1 MGSCCGPGSALTA
14 APPKPAL
21 GVELSGATSS
31 TGKRAAARSADAFI
45 GSAAAPFEAKQTSPA
60 TQWAFIEGGDA
71 MIGSTDPE
79 GFASDGE
86 GPARTVKLSPYRI
99 GTTTVTNSEFAE
111 FIAATGYRTEAER
124 AGESFV
130 FYLQLTEAARAQV
143 RQVVAGLPWWLIVPG
158 ACWREP
164 CGTGSNWIALA
175 DHPVVHVSWNDA
187 MAFCAWRGAT
197 LPTEAQWEHAA
208 RGGGANQRYPWGDTL
223 EPQGERQCN
232 IWRGQFPNAPIDGWQ
247 PGTVA
252 AASFPPNGFG
262 LYNTSGNV
270 WEWCADW
277 FNADYHRHTALVD
290 PFDQRA
296 SGRRS
301 QRGGS
306 FLCHASYC
314 NRYRNAARGAN
325 SPSSSTSHTGFRIV
339 TCAQ

>member
-1 MGSCCGPGSALTA
+1 MGSCCGPGPDNSRLSAC
-14 APPKPAL
+14 API
-21 GVELSGATSS
+21 T
-31 TGKRAAARSADAFI
+31 TRAAARN
-45 GSAAAPFEAKQTSPA
+45 
-60 TQWAFIEGGDA
+60 TQWALIEGGEVRL
-71 MIGSTDPE
+71 GSSDPE

-86 GPARTVKLSPYRI
+86 GPARTVRLGPYRI
-99 GTTTVTNSEFAE
+99 GTTTVTNAQFAE
-111 FIAATGYRTEAER
+111 FITATGYRTEAEQ

-130 FYLQLTEAARAQV
+130 FYLQLCEAARADI
-143 RQVVAGLPWWLIVPG
+143 RQVVPGMPWWLIVPG
-158 ACWREP
+158 AHWREP
-164 CGTGSNWIALA
+164 FGKGSSWIPLA

-187 MAFCAWRGAT
+187 MAFCDWREAA

-208 RGGGANQRYPWGDTL
+208 RGGRSNQRYPWGDML

-232 IWRGQFPNAPIDGWQ
+232 IWQGQFPNAPSEGWQ

-252 AASFPPNGFG
+252 AASFAPNGFG
-262 LYNTSGNV
+262 LHNTSGNV

-277 FNADYHRHTALVD
+277 FNADYHRRTELVD
-290 PFDQRA
+290 PIDRRP

-325 SPSSSTSHTGFRIV
+325 SPSSATSHTGFRIV
-339 TCAQ
+339 DGAQ

>member
-1 MGSCCGPGSALTA
+1 MGSCCGPNLAVISDSTKSASGIKASDASSTASCGAIAGPVSALPGIT
-14 APPKPAL
+14 PPA
-21 GVELSGATSS
+21 
-31 TGKRAAARSADAFI
+31 RAHSIPR
-45 GSAAAPFEAKQTSPA
+45 G
-60 TQWAFIEGGDA
+60 TQWAQIEGGE
-71 MIGSTDPE
+71 IRLGSTDPE

-86 GPARTVKLSPYRI
+86 GPSRAVRLSPYRI
-99 GTTTVTNSEFAE
+99 GTTTVTNAEFAE
-111 FIAATGYRTEAER
+111 FIAATGYRTEAEQ

-130 FYLQLTEAARAQV
+130 FYLQLNETARARV
-143 RQVVAGLPWWLIVPG
+143 RKVVTGMPWWLIVPG

-164 CGTGSNWIALA
+164 CGPGSSWIPFA

-187 MAFCAWRGAT
+187 MAFCAWRSAA

-208 RGGGANQRYPWGDTL
+208 RGGLSNQRYPWGDTL
-223 EPQGERQCN
+223 EPHGERLCN
-232 IWRGQFPNAPIDGWQ
+232 IWQGQFPNAPRDGWQ

-252 AASFPPNGFG
+252 ASCFPANGFG
-262 LYNTSGNV
+262 LHNTSGNV

-277 FNADYHRHTALVD
+277 FHADYHRQTGVID
-290 PFDQRA
+290 PIDLRP

-339 TCAQ
+339 ACAQ

>member
-1 MGSCCGPGSALTA
+1 MGSCCGPGPALTA
-14 APPKPAL
+14 DQQDPAP
-21 GVELSGATSS
+21 GVELPGATIL
-31 TGKRAAARSADAFI
+31 TANRATARSTEACT
-45 GSAAAPFEAKQTSPA
+45 APVIALAETKPIPPA
-60 TQWAFIEGGDA
+60 TKWAHIEGGDVT
-71 MIGSTDPE
+71 IGSTDPE

-86 GPARTVKLSPYRI
+86 GPARTVRLSPYRI
-99 GTTTVTNSEFAE
+99 ATTTVTNAEFAE

-124 AGESFV
+124 TGRSFV
-130 FYLQLTEAARAQV
+130 FYLQLTEAARAAV
-143 RQVVAGLPWWLIVPG
+143 RQVVADLPWWLIVPG

-164 CGTGSNWIALA
+164 HGAGSSWVALA
-175 DHPVVHVSWNDA
+175 DHPVVHVSWHDA
-187 MAFCAWRGAT
+187 MAFCAWREVA

-208 RGGGANQRYPWGDTL
+208 RGGQSNQRYPWGDAL

-232 IWRGQFPNAPIDGWQ
+232 IWQGRFPNAPVDGWQ

-252 AASFPPNGFG
+252 ASSFTANGFG
-262 LYNTSGNV
+262 LHNTSGNV

-277 FNADYHRHTALVD
+277 FNADYHRHTELTDPVD
-290 PFDQRA
+290 CRP

-339 TCAQ
+339 TRAQ